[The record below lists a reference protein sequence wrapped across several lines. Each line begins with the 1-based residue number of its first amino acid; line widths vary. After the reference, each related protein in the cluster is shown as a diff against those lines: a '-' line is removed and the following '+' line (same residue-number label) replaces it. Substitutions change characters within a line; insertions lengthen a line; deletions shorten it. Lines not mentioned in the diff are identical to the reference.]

1 MSGMIAGLND
11 SSVIFIRFPENTW
24 LVETNKAVVE
34 LSLVTRIIKSSR
46 IGRSYLYEELLGDLV
61 TILASNMIN

>member
-1 MSGMIAGLND
+1 MSGMIAGLNE

-34 LSLVTRIIKSSR
+34 LSPVTRIIKPSR
-46 IGRSYLYEELLGDLV
+46 LGRSYLYEELLGDLV